1 MINTV
6 GLLLQPYTEFK
17 LSPKVCVDDIVQ
29 HWRYLRGHGPYFPY
43 LELLPDEKLKVEFC
57 PARVLY
63 PNNLYETSPND
74 LLNVLT
80 DLTAYLKKA
89 FIRTCPAILLYA
101 HVYRI
106 DYAKVCYIP
115 FDSHIL
121 LPYLQEIHQGG
132 HYKQAFT
139 FYAEDGHMAASA
151 LKRRKVAFYNK
162 SAEILQ
168 DKRTTTDVADILNN
182 LPGTFYR
189 FECSLKTAK
198 EIKREL
204 EQCDIDL
211 QQCCLKKL
219 ATQAVVYAVLNKNL
233 TRTIQHWHVP
243 DKWKTLDK
251 VRIWLCKY
259 KYDNVR
265 SLLLDMLCACVCV
278 RMGVE
283 NMRRIIEK
291 HLDKRHARDFMKRFE
306 SLQLEDVNCLA
317 VFKKKMTEEVE
328 ALQPISKHYVYG
340 LRRKERVK
348 DLGNRLFAS
357 VLLALIE
364 LLIAMPLW

>member
-6 GLLLQPYTEFK
+6 GLLLQPYTEFE
-17 LSPKVCVDDIVQ
+17 LSPKACVEDIVDN
-29 HWRYLRGHGPYFPY
+29 WKYLRSHEAYFPY
-43 LELLPDEKLKVEFC
+43 LELLPDETLKVEFC
-57 PARVLY
+57 PARILHS
-63 PNNLYETSPND
+63 NNLYEIRPKDIPKILVN
-74 LLNVLT
+74 
-80 DLTAYLKKA
+80 LTAYLKKA
-89 FIRTCPAILLYA
+89 SVYTCPAILLYA

-139 FYAEDGHMAASA
+139 FYADDGHMAASS
-151 LKRRKVAFYNK
+151 LKLRKVAFYNK

-168 DKRTTTDVADILNN
+168 DKRNTADVKDILNN
-182 LPGTFYR
+182 LPGTFYL

-204 EQCDIDL
+204 GQCHIKL
-211 QQCCLKKL
+211 SQCCLKEL
-219 ATQAVVYAVLNKNL
+219 ATQGVIYAVLNKNL

-243 DKWKTLDK
+243 DKDKARDK
-251 VRIWLCKY
+251 VWVWLCKY
-259 KYDNVR
+259 KYTKVR
-265 SLLLDMLCACVCV
+265 SLLLDMLCACICV
-278 RMGVE
+278 RIGVE
-283 NMRRIIEK
+283 SVRQCIEK
-291 HLDKRHARDFMKRFE
+291 HLDKRCARDFMKRFE
-306 SLQLEDVNCLA
+306 SLQLEDVDCLA
-317 VFKKKMTEEVE
+317 VFKKQMMKSVE
-328 ALQPISKHYVYG
+328 ALKPVSKYYVYG

-348 DLGNRLFAS
+348 DLCPRLFAS

-364 LLIAMPLW
+364 LLISMPLW